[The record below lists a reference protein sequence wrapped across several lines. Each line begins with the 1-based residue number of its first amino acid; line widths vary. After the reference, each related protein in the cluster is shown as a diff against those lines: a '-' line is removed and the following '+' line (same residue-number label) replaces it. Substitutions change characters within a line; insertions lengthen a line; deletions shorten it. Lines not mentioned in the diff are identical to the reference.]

1 MVEKVVYES
10 EWKEAYMR
18 WDEKKKEL
26 KTSCFQL
33 QKVGQRRIDHFK
45 NEIEEIPHET
55 PKTKARDKIQKLEGE
70 LYRISDEA
78 EGLSAGDIVDKGLK
92 DIGKRVQ
99 AYKSNETIEQKEKGE
114 CNE

>member
-1 MVEKVVYES
+1 MAEKEDYES
-10 EWKEAYMR
+10 EWEETHKVWEEKIKEV
-18 WDEKKKEL
+18 KI
-26 KTSCFQL
+26 SSFQL
-33 QKVGQRRIDHFK
+33 QKVGQWKIDYFK
-45 NEIEEIPHET
+45 KEIEEISYKT

-99 AYKSNETIEQKEKGE
+99 AYKSNETKDQKVKGKY
-114 CNE
+114 NE